1 MKTETLTSLAMLR
14 VQIDRGADYFD
25 YLVPFVS
32 HVIRSSSQKTFTP
45 HIIQKALLKEFGIKM
60 PQHTITK
67 VARRIAKRTQA
78 IALQDG
84 VFKVLKEIRVTG
96 FETDRAKARQRQ
108 AIVVTSLMN
117 FAKVRFDLK
126 WDENSCQSAILK
138 FLHSFS
144 IDCLKAYSAGTALPS
159 IKSDD
164 KSTDYVV
171 SVFLQD
177 SYRTSAEVFDSF
189 LVILRGNM
197 LANALLCEDLQS
209 LEKKYDSVTFYLDT
223 PFMMHVLGFW
233 GDAAKKAADE
243 LLNLLL
249 QLRAKLCVFNH
260 TVIEIRNVIKHA
272 AAELEKQSHS
282 PHGMVR
288 SLRRDGFRP
297 VDLWTTEQEL
307 PDILKRHGVTSEP
320 APPYLDKYNIGET
333 DLRGVIDKEMN
344 YGNERA
350 EANDVN
356 SIRSIYALRKS
367 NTPVRIEDAA
377 AVLVTTN
384 SALVRAAYKYSQKHE
399 NGLEVPAVMQDYTLA
414 NTAWLKAPLVA
425 PDLPKFEL
433 MAHCYAAMSP
443 PSETWERFS
452 AEIDLLLMSG
462 KITAEQHALLR
473 HKANVSDD
481 LMEVTLGI
489 EERVTSDNIH
499 DILSRAEKRLK
510 AGYAEE
516 VEVEKQITAKAIAD
530 KLRSEAVL
538 SNQRSRILLLA
549 GRIGLIVRYS
559 VFSITTALIAAS
571 LFFGS
576 AFGAYWLDKPS
587 PLFFTVTLVTLVT
600 VGMIF
605 SFYTGMFGETPIS
618 LSRNCERIAGRLV
631 AEKAARIFGVPLD
644 EN

>member
-14 VQIDRGADYFD
+14 VQIDRGSDYFD

-32 HVIRSSSQKTFTP
+32 HVIRIDSQKTFTP
-45 HIIQKALLKEFGIKM
+45 HGIQKALLKEFGIKM

-67 VARRIAKRTQA
+67 VAKRIAKRTHA
-78 IALQDG
+78 IVLQDG

-96 FETDRAKARQRQ
+96 FEADRAKARQRQ
-108 AIVVTSLMN
+108 VMVVASLMK
-117 FAKVRFDLK
+117 FAKTRFDLN
-126 WDENSCQSAILK
+126 WDENVSQAAILK

-144 IDCLKAYSAGTALPS
+144 VECLKAYSAGTALPS
-159 IKSDD
+159 VKCDD
-164 KSTDYVV
+164 KSTDYVI

-177 SYRTSAEVFDSF
+177 SYRSSAEVFDSF

-249 QLRAKLCVFNH
+249 QLRAKLCIFNH
-260 TVIEIRNVIKHA
+260 TAVEIRNVIKHA
-272 AAELEKQSHS
+272 AGELENPSHS

-297 VDLWTTEQEL
+297 VDLWTIEQEL
-307 PDILKRHGVTSEP
+307 PDLLKRYGIGIEP
-320 APPYLDKYNIGET
+320 APPYIEKYNIGEN

-356 SIRSIYALRKS
+356 SIRSIYALRKDKI
-367 NTPVRIEDAA
+367 PARIEDAA
-377 AVLVTTN
+377 AMLITTN
-384 SALVRAAYKYSQKHE
+384 NALVRAAYTYSQKHE
-399 NGLEVPAVMQDYTLA
+399 NGLEVPAVIQDYTLA
-414 NTAWLKAPLVA
+414 NTAWLKAPLAA

-462 KITAEQHALLR
+462 KITTEQHALLR
-473 HKANVSDD
+473 HKANVSED

-489 EERVTSDNIH
+489 EDRVTSDNIH
-499 DILSRAEKRLK
+499 DILGRAEKRLK

-516 VEVEKQITAKAIAD
+516 VDAEKKVTAKAIAD
-530 KLRSEAVL
+530 KIQTESVL
-538 SNQRSRILLLA
+538 SNQKSKILILA
-549 GRIGLIVRYS
+549 GRIGLATRYIV
-559 VFSITTALIAAS
+559 FTLTTALIAAS

-576 AFGAYWLDKPS
+576 IFGAYWLDKPS
-587 PLFFTVTLVTLVT
+587 PLPFTATVLGLLIIAAFFSL
-600 VGMIF
+600 
-605 SFYTGMFGETPIS
+605 YTGIFGETTIS
-618 LSRNCERIAGRLV
+618 LSRKSEQAVAHFIAKRV
-631 AEKAARIFGVPLD
+631 AQVLGIHLD
-644 EN
+644 YP